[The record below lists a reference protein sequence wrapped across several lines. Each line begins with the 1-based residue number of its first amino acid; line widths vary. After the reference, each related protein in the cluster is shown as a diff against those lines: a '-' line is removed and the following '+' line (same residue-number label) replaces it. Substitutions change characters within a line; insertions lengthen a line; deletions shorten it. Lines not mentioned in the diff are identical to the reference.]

1 METRKPTLADG
12 LRQLEREAVDHSTH
26 LDLLAL
32 AMDELD
38 RDRQKLVEDH
48 LRECEPCRQ
57 RFEDLRSLPEEPSDS
72 DQAPSQQ
79 RVDEIWQTLQAGAV
93 GEKTVEATSGAFG
106 YLAVAASLIL
116 MCGAF
121 WMGQQWVDEV
131 ERPAVVAVTALS
143 PAHLTRA
150 EPAPDSVNCPDPS
163 EGSKSFVLLLP
174 VEPEGATA
182 LYDVVIKIG
191 GTPESEEGL
200 RFGEVRAH
208 GLGQLAIQIPFDLLP
223 DGDHAIEVE
232 STQGSP
238 TRFELRVDCRRG
250 R

>member
-1 METRKPTLADG
+1 METRKPSLADG
-12 LRQLEREAVDHSTH
+12 LRQLGRESASHPTH

-38 RDRQKLVEDH
+38 RDRQGLLEDH
-48 LRECEPCRQ
+48 LLECEPCRQ
-57 RFEDLRSLPEEPSDS
+57 RFKDLQCLPEEPFGS
-72 DQAPSQQ
+72 DQAPSEK
-79 RVDEIWQTLQAGAV
+79 RVDELWESLQSRVAE
-93 GEKTVEATSGAFG
+93 EKKLKSAPGPFR
-106 YLAVAASLIL
+106 YLAAAASLTL

-121 WMGQQWVDEV
+121 WIGQWTGEV
-131 ERPAVVAVTALS
+131 ERPTVVAVTALS

-150 EPAPDSVNCPDPS
+150 ESATDSVNCPDPS

-182 LYDVVIKIG
+182 PYDVVIKIG
-191 GTPESEEGL
+191 GMPESEERLKFEG
-200 RFGEVRAH
+200 VRAH

-232 STQGSP
+232 STEGSP
-238 TRFELRVDCRRG
+238 TRFELRVNCRRG